1 MAPLKG
7 VDMNKMPKVSV
18 LMPAYKA
25 ESFIAES
32 IESVLNQSF
41 TDFELIVTEDDSPDA
56 TWEII
61 TRYADKDPRMVAI
74 RNEKNLGIA
83 ANRNKLISLARGEFV
98 MWQDADD
105 ISMPERMA
113 KQVAYLESHPR
124 VGMVGGYLHFLN
136 EKSIISIRRYA
147 PDDASLRGNIFRYS
161 PVAQPAAMLRKAA
174 VLEAGEYDLRYPPA
188 EDLEM
193 SFRIGRR
200 YQFANLQ
207 EVVIQYRETTSG
219 ATYTGL
225 RRMELLTLEIRR
237 KYSKDTAYRMTLSA
251 KLYNL
256 MHWASVYTIP
266 PAVKIRIFNWFRNSR
281 A

>member
-1 MAPLKG
+1 
-7 VDMNKMPKVSV
+7 
-18 LMPAYKA
+18 
-25 ESFIAES
+25 
-32 IESVLNQSF
+32 
-41 TDFELIVTEDDSPDA
+41 
-56 TWEII
+56 
-61 TRYADKDPRMVAI
+61 
-74 RNEKNLGIA
+74 
-83 ANRNKLISLARGEFV
+83 
-98 MWQDADD
+98 
-105 ISMPERMA
+105 
-113 KQVAYLESHPR
+113 
-124 VGMVGGYLHFLN
+124 
-136 EKSIISIRRYA
+136 
-147 PDDASLRGNIFRYS
+147 
-161 PVAQPAAMLRKAA
+161 MLRKAA